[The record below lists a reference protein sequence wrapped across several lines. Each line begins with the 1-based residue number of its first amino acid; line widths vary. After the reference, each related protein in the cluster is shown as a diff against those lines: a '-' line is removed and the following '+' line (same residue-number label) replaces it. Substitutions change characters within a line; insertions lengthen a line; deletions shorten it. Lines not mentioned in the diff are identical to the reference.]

1 MVAEAGQVAGVVEE
15 AGPEGRLAEVDGG
28 EKITQGAE
36 GIGALGGDADV
47 MAFGVE
53 RAGKAGQFGGVP
65 AVAAQ
70 FPFQKDTRH
79 SHSPCEVEGEFRGKG
94 ALARGATRCGNR
106 SCGGET
112 LACGRRRG

>member
-47 MAFGVE
+47 MAFGMD
-53 RAGKAGQFGGVP
+53 RAGKAGQLGRVP

-70 FPFQKDTRH
+70 FPCEKDTRH
-79 SHSPCEVEGEFRGKG
+79 SRSPCEMGGRVSWNGRFGKG
-94 ALARGATRCGNR
+94 GQEWRKSKL
-106 SCGGET
+106 
-112 LACGRRRG
+112 RR